1 MAYAP
6 QTEPRIARDG
16 KKYRPRVKGEARR
29 LLAEDLKESYLIGSP
44 IRELAES
51 RDLAFGT
58 VRKLLGEAET
68 PMRPRGDTRLP
79 SPY

>member
-1 MAYAP
+1 MSDRR
-6 QTEPRIARDG
+6 EPLIGVDG
-16 KKYRPRVKGEARR
+16 KKYRPPLKGEARR
-29 LLAEDLKESYLIGSP
+29 LVAEDLKESYLIGSP

-51 RDLAFGT
+51 RDMAFGT
-58 VRKLLGEAET
+58 IRRLLGEVET